1 MLILLIILT
10 FLAIYLGGKAA
21 DNGYDGL
28 TLFSLIGALIL
39 GMCCL
44 TMCGYIIYFMA
55 NGLIASDKIKMYQEE
70 NTQIQES
77 IDTIVMKYM
86 NYEKDTL
93 KEFKVESPVTYVSLY
108 PQLQSDELVKRQIDV
123 YIANNNKIK
132 ELKEQELEMKI
143 GKWLLYFG

>member
-1 MLILLIILT
+1 MLIIVIIFT
-10 FLAIYLGGKAA
+10 ILAIYLCKKTI
-21 DNGYDGL
+21 DDYD
-28 TLFSLIGALIL
+28 TICVISGAGATVFGIL
-39 GMCCL
+39 GL
-44 TMCGYIIYFMA
+44 IIIGYVIYFMT
-55 NGLIASDKIKMYQEE
+55 NGIIASDKIKMYQEE
-70 NTQIQES
+70 NNQIQES

-108 PQLQSDELVKRQIDV
+108 PQLQTDELVKKQIDV

-132 ELKEQELEMKI
+132 ELKEQEIDMKI